1 MLVCIRDEWEGWEDH
16 GVLVRMTSDNGYR
29 LVDDS
34 VILKWYRDLKQT
46 TTETAT
52 RTLKNKRS
60 NWQSNSSARAF

>member
-34 VILKWYRDLKQT
+34 VILKWQR
-46 TTETAT
+46 
-52 RTLKNKRS
+52 
-60 NWQSNSSARAF
+60 